1 MRLFRG
7 ILGTLLAWMALAGAA
22 QAQNGLERFEREVKP
37 QIEVEKFTYASAQP
51 LGANGFVLNDVVVVM
66 PANPATGDKAST
78 IKIDKVTVFEADFDR
93 LKSKDS
99 EDLPR
104 FAKMKIEGMMGDDD
118 AFAALALYGI
128 PKVPV
133 DITIDYR
140 LDPATK
146 VFTLNTL
153 EVSLR
158 GRGGSRSHS

>member
-1 MRLFRG
+1 
-7 ILGTLLAWMALAGAA
+7 
-22 QAQNGLERFEREVKP
+22 
-37 QIEVEKFTYASAQP
+37 
-51 LGANGFVLNDVVVVM
+51 M
-66 PANPATGDKAST
+66 PANPATGDKASD

-104 FAKMKIEGMMGDDD
+104 FAKMKDRRDDGGDDD

-128 PKVPV
+128 PRCRSTSRS
-133 DITIDYR
+133 TIASIPPPKCSR
-140 LDPATK
+140 
-146 VFTLNTL
+146 LNTL